1 MKKHRAVYY
10 WGRKVILFW
19 KFEYLYDNDKKI
31 YIYIMNVEKSMG
43 LGELGRLNKGRMNNA
58 VGLDWKI
65 GFFFVLNFLNF

>member
-1 MKKHRAVYY
+1 M
-10 WGRKVILFW
+10 ILFW

-58 VGLDWKI
+58 VGLD
-65 GFFFVLNFLNF
+65 